1 MAPSDADSREH
12 TRADHYTLES
22 AGHRTFM
29 QSRTAAQQA
38 RFFLPYLKSGMS
50 LLDAGCGGG
59 SITLGLAE
67 VVTPGEVTGLD
78 TSDTQIQTANK
89 TTSDRGLKNV
99 HFQQGD
105 VYELPFPDSSFDAV
119 FSNSLLEHLSE
130 PERALREFHRVIK
143 SQGAV
148 GVRAVDHRGNLLE
161 PAEPA
166 LIEMMKFVRQLRK
179 HQGGDFQIGSDIMR
193 LLRKSGFVEVE
204 VGATYESFASM
215 EDRHRWAQMAAAMCR
230 KSSFAIQI
238 TELGWIDSAK
248 LEGWAQA
255 WLAWAENPDAFHAS
269 AYVHGVGRKP

>member
-179 HQGGDFQIGSDIMR
+179 HQGGNFR
-193 LLRKSGFVEVE
+193 
-204 VGATYESFASM
+204 
-215 EDRHRWAQMAAAMCR
+215 
-230 KSSFAIQI
+230 
-238 TELGWIDSAK
+238 
-248 LEGWAQA
+248 
-255 WLAWAENPDAFHAS
+255 
-269 AYVHGVGRKP
+269 